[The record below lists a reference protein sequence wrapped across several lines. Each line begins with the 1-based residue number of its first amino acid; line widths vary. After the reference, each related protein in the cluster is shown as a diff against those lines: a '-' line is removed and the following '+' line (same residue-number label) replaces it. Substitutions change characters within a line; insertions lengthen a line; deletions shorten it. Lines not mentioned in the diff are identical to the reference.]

1 MSEELK
7 RLIERHEELERVVR
21 RLQERVEFIDARP
34 SLWYPWWVPTTPPQW
49 QKYLDPITAVS
60 GQEAVTWSPRSCT

>member
-21 RLQERVEFIDARP
+21 RLQEKVEFIDARP

-49 QKYLDPITAVS
+49 YNPIYDNR
-60 GQEAVTWSPRSCT
+60 TWSPRSCTDGTYAL